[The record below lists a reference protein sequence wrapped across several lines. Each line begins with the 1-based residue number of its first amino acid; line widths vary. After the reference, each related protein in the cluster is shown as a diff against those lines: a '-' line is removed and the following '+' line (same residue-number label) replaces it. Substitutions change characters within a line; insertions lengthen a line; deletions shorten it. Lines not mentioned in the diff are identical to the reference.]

1 MQASQETF
9 PHDEFSDTAGEFRE
23 WRATRPRGARIPAGL
38 WRSATALAEMHG
50 VSRTSTA
57 LGLDYY
63 GLKKRLGAGS
73 SDASAGAIVS
83 RPASE
88 RRFVEVSLTS
98 AAATVTCAI
107 EVEKLDGD
115 VCRSK
120 LRLELKGVALADLD
134 ALLRSVWCGR
144 A

>member
-1 MQASQETF
+1 MQASNKTF
-9 PHDEFSDTAGEFRE
+9 THDEFSDTAREFRQ
-23 WRATRPRGARIPAGL
+23 WRAARRRGARIPADL
-38 WRSATALAEMHG
+38 WRSATGLAERHG

-63 GLKKRLGAGS
+63 ALKKRLGTGS
-73 SDASAGAIVS
+73 SDANAGAIVS
-83 RPASE
+83 RPDSE
-88 RRFVEVSLTS
+88 RPFVEVSLTS

-115 VCRSK
+115 VCHSK
-120 LRLELKGVALADLD
+120 LRLELEGVALADLD
-134 ALLRSVWCGR
+134 ALLRSVWCRR